1 MNKTNK
7 ELINIIKK
15 HKSVNCPAYSNKKK
29 SELVKIVN
37 NLNLIKAEPTVKKE
51 SKKETKKLTKKPTKE
66 PTKKPTKEP
75 KKEPKKEEDG
85 KTRRFNI
92 AKEQRKEYLSNFKK
106 VYGRE
111 FNPDKENY
119 PILIN
124 QRIKE
129 LKEILKKR
137 NEKKA
142 EPKKRK
148 EKKSEV
154 IKKPTKKKSENNS
167 LSKLN
172 KKEQEFINKKEKI
185 RKKIDIEN
193 KKLQKQFN
201 IESKEKIEK
210 LDEELDD
217 IIKQEKEYYRIKFDT
232 FNF

>member
-15 HKSVNCPAYSNKKK
+15 YKSVNCPAYSNKKK

-51 SKKETKKLTKKPTKE
+51 TKKPTKE
-66 PTKKPTKEP
+66 PTKK
-75 KKEPKKEEDG
+75 
-85 KTRRFNI
+85 
-92 AKEQRKEYLSNFKK
+92 L
-106 VYGRE
+106 
-111 FNPDKENY
+111 
-119 PILIN
+119 
-124 QRIKE
+124 
-129 LKEILKKR
+129 
-137 NEKKA
+137 
-142 EPKKRK
+142 
-148 EKKSEV
+148 
-154 IKKPTKKKSENNS
+154 TKKKSENNS

-185 RKKIDIEN
+185 KKKIDIEN

-201 IESKEKIEK
+201 IKSKEKIEK

-217 IIKQEKEYYRIKFDT
+217 IIKKEKEYYRLKFDT

>member
-7 ELINIIKK
+7 ELINIIRKYK
-15 HKSVNCPAYSNKKK
+15 TVNCPAYSNKKK

-51 SKKETKKLTKKPTKE
+51 TKKPTKELTKKPTKE

-75 KKEPKKEEDG
+75 TKK
-85 KTRRFNI
+85 
-92 AKEQRKEYLSNFKK
+92 L
-106 VYGRE
+106 
-111 FNPDKENY
+111 
-119 PILIN
+119 
-124 QRIKE
+124 
-129 LKEILKKR
+129 
-137 NEKKA
+137 
-142 EPKKRK
+142 
-148 EKKSEV
+148 
-154 IKKPTKKKSENNS
+154 TKKKSENNS

-185 RKKIDIEN
+185 KKKIDIEN

-201 IESKEKIEK
+201 IKSKEKIEK

-217 IIKQEKEYYRIKFDT
+217 IIKKEKEYYRLKFDT